1 MMDLLVVAVLVL
13 FNGFFA
19 MSEMAVL
26 TSRKS
31 RLMQQAQTSRGAR
44 KALELANHP
53 ESFLSSVQLWIS
65 LLSLMIGHFGGESIG
80 PKLAVPLAQ
89 VAALAPYADRI
100 GFITGFLVML
110 FVFGLIG
117 ELVPKRIGTL
127 QPERIAALVAYPMD
141 FFAKAA
147 KPFVVMLSACT
158 RLVLRLLGLS
168 SGNAHAVTEE
178 EIQMLVSEGHQQG
191 VIDIDERNMMTR
203 VMRLGE
209 QTAAGLMTPRTRI
222 SWLDAASSFDENL
235 ANMRE
240 TPFSRYPVYRGG
252 DTEVLGI
259 LEVKNLLD
267 QLELSKPDLF
277 RTLREPLFVS
287 ESTHALKLLEILR
300 EEQQSL
306 AMVVDEYG
314 DIQGLVTISDVMG
327 SVLGRLL
334 AGEGADS
341 DPLVFTRE
349 DGSLLVD
356 GGLRI
361 DEFRELTGERL
372 PDAEEHDYY
381 TAAGMVIAHYGRIP
395 HIGEHFTLG
404 DWRIEVV
411 DLDGPRVDKL
421 LLQRMSDPVAPAHD
435 DA

>member
-1 MMDLLVVAVLVL
+1 MIDILIVAVLVL
-13 FNGFFA
+13 FNAFFA

-31 RLMQQAQTSRGAR
+31 RLMHQAQTSRSAS
-44 KALELANHP
+44 KALELASHP
-53 ESFLSSVQLWIS
+53 ESFLSAVQLWIS

-80 PKLAVPLAQ
+80 PKLAGPLAQ
-89 VAALAPYADRI
+89 VPALAPYAGRI
-100 GFITGFLVML
+100 GFILGFLVML

-117 ELVPKRIGTL
+117 ELVPKRIGTM
-127 QPERIAALVAYPMD
+127 QPERIASLVAYPMD

-147 KPFVVMLSACT
+147 KPFVILLSACT
-158 RLVLRLLGLS
+158 RLVLRLLRLS
-168 SGNAHAVTEE
+168 SANAHAVTEE
-178 EIQMLVSEGHQQG
+178 EIHMLVSEGHEQG
-191 VIDIDERNMMTR
+191 VLDLDERNMMTR

-209 QTAAGLMTPRTRI
+209 QTAASLMTPRTRI
-222 SWLDAASSFDENL
+222 SWLDAAASFDDNL

-240 TPFSRYPVYRGG
+240 TPFSRYPVYRGS
-252 DTEVLGI
+252 DSEILGI
-259 LEVKNLLD
+259 LEVKHLLD
-267 QLELSKPDLF
+267 QLELRQPDLF
-277 RTLREPLFVS
+277 RHLREPLFVS
-287 ESTHALKLLEILR
+287 QSTHALKLLEILR

-334 AGEGADS
+334 AGEGADAG
-341 DPLVFTRE
+341 PLVFTRE

-372 PDAEEHDYY
+372 ADAEEHGYY

-395 HIGEHFTLG
+395 HVGEHFELG
-404 DWRIEVV
+404 EWRIEVV
-411 DLDGPRVDKL
+411 DLDGPRVDKV
-421 LLQRMSDPVAPAHD
+421 LLQRISQPMPAD
-435 DA
+435 GA